1 MAGVAFTYTANSKA
15 PAFDCSEGKLAG
27 EGKKLESNKHSA
39 VINKLLLTYTLH
51 KEYYEESEL

>member
-15 PAFDCSEGKLAG
+15 PAFDCSEGK
-27 EGKKLESNKHSA
+27 KLESNKHSA
-39 VINKLLLTYTLH
+39 VINKLLLTYILH